1 MKLNNKFLLHT
12 SDNETFII
20 PSGEA
25 SFAGVIRGNKTLAV
39 IASLLEHNITED
51 EIIRTMSKS
60 YDAPEGMI
68 ERDVRKAINQLK
80 SVGAIT
86 D

>member
-1 MKLNNKFLLHT
+1 MKLNNKFLLHI
-12 SDNETFII
+12 SNDETFII

-25 SFAGVIRGNKTLAV
+25 SFAGVIRGNKTLGV

-51 EIIRTMSKS
+51 EIIRAMCKS

-68 ERDVRKAINQLK
+68 ERDVRKAINNLK